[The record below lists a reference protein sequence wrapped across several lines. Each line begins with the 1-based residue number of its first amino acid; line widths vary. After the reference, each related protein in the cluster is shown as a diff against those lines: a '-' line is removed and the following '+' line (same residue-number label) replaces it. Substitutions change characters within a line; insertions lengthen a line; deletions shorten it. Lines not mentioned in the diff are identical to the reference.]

1 VREDGWKL
9 ILPYAPN
16 EDVTLRYDGQVADW
30 MHNEVEL
37 YNVLSDPHETD
48 NVASALPQ
56 LVEEMTNTLQ
66 QWWEV
71 YE

>member
-1 VREDGWKL
+1 
-9 ILPYAPN
+9 
-16 EDVTLRYDGQVADW
+16 
-30 MHNEVEL
+30 MHNDVEL

-56 LVEEMTNTLQ
+56 LVEEMTNTVQ

-71 YE
+71 HE